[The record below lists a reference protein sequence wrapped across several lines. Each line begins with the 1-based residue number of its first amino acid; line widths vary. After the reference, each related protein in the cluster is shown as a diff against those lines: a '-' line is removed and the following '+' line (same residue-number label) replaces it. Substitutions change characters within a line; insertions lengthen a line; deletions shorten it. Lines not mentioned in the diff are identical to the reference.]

1 MGGRRMTCSSGQKQ
15 PNRDPMPV
23 YFGLGSNLGNRLENL
38 NRAAAMLAQ
47 ARGLSDFEASRVY
60 ETEPWGL
67 VDQPPFLNC
76 VIRASTILEPA
87 EILRLA
93 RSVENAL
100 GRERS
105 VRWGPR
111 TIDMDILLVGGLTVE
126 TEELVIPHPRMWE
139 RAFVLIPLMDLAPDM
154 ITPGGAS
161 LAQRIESLGGTGG
174 VRLFDGDL
182 QGVFGGEQNTLI

>member
-1 MGGRRMTCSSGQKQ
+1 MIGGSSPEQ
-15 PNRDPMPV
+15 PGRDPVPV

-38 NRAAAMLAQ
+38 KRAVAMLAQ
-47 ARGLSDFEASRVY
+47 AHGLSDFEASRVY

-87 EILRLA
+87 EILRTA
-93 RSVENAL
+93 RSVEDAL

-111 TIDMDILLVGGLTVE
+111 TIDIDILIVDDLTVE

-154 ITPGGAS
+154 ITPEGAS
-161 LAQRIESLGGTGG
+161 LARRLESLGGTEG

-182 QGVFGGEQNTLI
+182 QGDFCGVQNTLI

>member
-1 MGGRRMTCSSGQKQ
+1 MTCSLSQGQS
-15 PNRDPMPV
+15 NRDAMPA
-23 YFGLGSNLGNRLENL
+23 YFGLGSNLGDRLENL
-38 NRAAAMLAQ
+38 SRAAAMLAQ
-47 ARGLSDFEASRVY
+47 AHGLSDFEASRVY
-60 ETEPWGL
+60 ETEPWGFA
-67 VDQPPFLNC
+67 DQPPFLNC
-76 VIRASTILEPA
+76 VIRAFAILEPA

-93 RSVENAL
+93 RSVEDVL

-111 TIDMDILLVGGLTVE
+111 IIDVDILMVDGLTVE

-161 LAQRIESLGGTGG
+161 LAQRIESLGSTDG

-182 QGVFGGEQNTLI
+182 QGVFGGEQNTLV